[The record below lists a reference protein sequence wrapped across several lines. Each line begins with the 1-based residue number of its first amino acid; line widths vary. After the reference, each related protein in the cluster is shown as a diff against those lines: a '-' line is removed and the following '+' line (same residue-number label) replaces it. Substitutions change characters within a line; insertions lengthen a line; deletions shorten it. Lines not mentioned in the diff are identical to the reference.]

1 MNTLSFLIYLA
12 GVAGSMGSFMV
23 FVAVV
28 FGALTLGSLAA
39 FLCMQDET
47 DVYNRPLD
55 SERLKS
61 LRQNRGKAW
70 RWMWVFLALMIST
83 GVMATAVPSRQT
95 VLLIAASEMGERML
109 NHPRVDA
116 VVDPSIDLLTTWMRK
131 ETDDLRRAMDAAPRT
146 R

>member
-1 MNTLSFLIYLA
+1 MNTLSILIYLA

-23 FVAVV
+23 FVATV
-28 FGALTLGSLAA
+28 FGALTLGSLVV
-39 FLCMQDET
+39 FLVQQDEK
-47 DVYNRPLD
+47 DVYNRPLAED
-55 SERLKS
+55 RIQT
-61 LRQNRGKAW
+61 LRESRSKAW

-109 NHPRVDA
+109 NHARVEA
-116 VVDPSIDLLTTWMRK
+116 VVDPSIELLTTWMRK
-131 ETDDLRRAMDAAPRT
+131 ETDDLRKAMDAAPRT